1 MIKRQYTLKLIFGT
15 FITLQ
20 SSTSLS
26 KDIDEITWLYSD
38 TAPFHLSK
46 HEQSPDGGLCDYLT
60 KQLIKELPQIKHS
73 RMQLPNQR
81 ITKYLTE
88 GRAACHP
95 CMIHRDKSTL
105 RAMYS
110 VPTTVYP
117 PFSII
122 TTKNNAK
129 TISQQHGSPVR
140 LINLLTDN
148 SFVFGQTAAR
158 QFTNEINVIA
168 KNTGAKEKGSLS
180 WGSDNESYA
189 VISRLNHGYIDYSID
204 YPFVADYYNRF
215 TQQDNMKVLSIDN
228 QEEKIVLGAIGCSAT
243 APNNFAEKALKL
255 INERLK
261 NSILPSEKY
270 QATQRQWLEGTF
282 EDFDIHYQQQILQPI
297 LRPNSAQLEGD
308 QPNGSEH

>member
-60 KQLIKELPQIKHS
+60 EQLIKELPQIKHT
-73 RMQLPNQR
+73 RLQLPNQR

-88 GRAACHP
+88 GHAACHP

-129 TISQQHGSPVR
+129 TISQQHGSPVQ

-148 SFVFGQTAAR
+148 SLVFGQTAAR

-215 TQQDNMKVLSIDN
+215 TKQNNVVALPIEAPKN
-228 QEEKIVLGAIGCSAT
+228 TFVLGAVGCSAT

-270 QATQRQWLEGTF
+270 QATQRQWLKGTF

-297 LRPNSAQLEGD
+297 LRPSSAQPAAV
-308 QPNGSEH
+308 QQHGSEH